1 MSQITPN
8 EVRKIIELH
17 KTGCSIDKVL
27 REVNNDDW
35 DVSFWLEDESLSV
48 LSGIYREGGDD
59 MDCIDFIS
67 KTGFEESSAIFN
79 KLMRNDK
86 FRIMRFKGKE
96 WCDYVI
102 ENALYMLAKGHW
114 VEEWKEILVDGEKVR
129 LTSRRFVQ
137 SVTPA
142 VIKWLDARKEDKWR
156 IDNKL
161 GASESEGQMKG
172 LLNEAKTFGIE
183 SGITKLRNMK
193 KGGGY
198 SDEEIGKYE
207 KLYLGRYYNELI
219 DKIYE
224 PYTTKELL
232 NYVAKG
238 D

>member
-1 MSQITPN
+1 MKLGDKGEHVIQ
-8 EVRKIIELH
+8 V
-17 KTGCSIDKVL
+17 DKVMIEEIGIIKFDIL
-27 REVNNDDW
+27 GLNTLVIIDGVKKRIGLSDW
-35 DVSFWLEDESLSV
+35 D
-48 LSGIYREGGDD
+48 
-59 MDCIDFIS
+59 
-67 KTGFEESSAIFN
+67 
-79 KLMRNDK
+79 
-86 FRIMRFKGKE
+86 
-96 WCDYVI
+96 
-102 ENALYMLAKGHW
+102 
-114 VEEWKEILVDGEKVR
+114 
-129 LTSRRFVQ
+129 
-137 SVTPA
+137 
-142 VIKWLDARKEDKWR
+142 

-193 KGGGY
+193 KNGGY

-219 DKIYE
+219 DKVYE